1 MHCLPREAGG
11 ERHSESAEDDC
22 KVTGGE
28 NSEGRVEHDISR
40 YNRFKLKILSQ
51 HETNTT
57 YPNPDVEID
66 GKGVIL
72 ISSEEGDMEGGLGE
86 KCLSEFDIKD
96 GAILTC
102 DDFNQKYCLKMI
114 LYHA

>member
-1 MHCLPREAGG
+1 M
-11 ERHSESAEDDC
+11 D
-22 KVTGGE
+22 
-28 NSEGRVEHDISR
+28 
-40 YNRFKLKILSQ
+40 
-51 HETNTT
+51 
-57 YPNPDVEID
+57 
-66 GKGVIL
+66 
-72 ISSEEGDMEGGLGE
+72 GGLGE

>member
-1 MHCLPREAGG
+1 M
-11 ERHSESAEDDC
+11 
-22 KVTGGE
+22 
-28 NSEGRVEHDISR
+28 
-40 YNRFKLKILSQ
+40 
-51 HETNTT
+51 
-57 YPNPDVEID
+57 
-66 GKGVIL
+66 